1 MTVMYIYTRGAENM
15 ALLDNSTK
23 NTPFLSHDVEKG
35 ADPQEQDLP
44 PRTGI
49 SYTRSIII
57 IVILFYMNLVTIMAT
72 SIGTAILPY
81 LQASFKIDDSGTGLI
96 NISSYV
102 LFALLYG
109 FLGDCCNRTCIM
121 CVGMAIRS
129 VIEFCS
135 SFPPNVIPPS
145 LGILGVLLIIA
156 FVKEPSRGAA
166 EGNNSKSFSLRRW
179 ISDVKQISKNRSFI
193 FSTLGTKTVNF
204 TAGAIS
210 FWAPEF
216 LLRAR
221 NILQE
226 NAPCQTDVCNYN
238 DSYNM
243 IFGILTVVA
252 GIIGVVAGVEIAKR
266 YKKYNPRADPIV
278 CGFSLL
284 GSAILLFLAIY
295 LANITL
301 VATYVLIFIRH
312 ILLMMNFSISADICL
327 YVVSPARRTTAQAM
341 SIILSNLLGDT
352 ISPLIIGEISN
363 LTNRQN
369 PDSARLSFHS
379 LQYALWACPFVV
391 TLGGGFFLISSC
403 FIENDCEKAE
413 LEDEGCILRRAF
425 EEKLI
430 DKKEMLF
437 MKPKSPQIATF
448 YSLPKLHKGYPPVRG
463 HPIVSGIDS
472 LTQNVSTYIDTV
484 LRSFVLTL
492 PSYVRDTMDVLRR
505 LEDVQLEDG
514 VLLIILDVEVLYSSI
529 SHEYGCEAV
538 EYFLKMKGTHMWK
551 HNKFVMELLRFVL
564 SRNYFLFAGRV
575 FHQLRGT
582 AMGSLCAPTYANMFQ
597 ALLTPIVSS

>member
-1 MTVMYIYTRGAENM
+1 MYDGQKSSFTPTSEKAESLTHNHGAAERDMYGGQKSGFTTTSEKAKSPTYDHDCVLEEGAENM

-23 NTPFLSHDVEKG
+23 NTPLLSHDVEKG

-57 IVILFYMNLVTIMAT
+57 TVILFYMNLVTIMAT
-72 SIGTAILPY
+72 SIGTAIVRY

-96 NISSYV
+96 NIAGEGPKFVKVGNLS
-102 LFALLYG
+102 FKNFTQ
-109 FLGDCCNRTCIM
+109 FLVIIGLSGAAGASFSTL
-121 CVGMAIRS
+121 APS
-129 VIEFCS
+129 VIADLFVGVWCS
-135 SFPPNVIPPS
+135 RMLYIYNLAVPI
-145 LGILGVLLIIA
+145 G
-156 FVKEPSRGAA
+156 RGAA

-216 LLRAR
+216 LLRAQ

-238 DSYNM
+238 DSM

-266 YKKYNPRADPIV
+266 YKKYNPWADPIV

-301 VATYVLIFIRH
+301 VATYVLIFIGH
-312 ILLMMNFSISADICL
+312 ILLMMNFPISADICL

-341 SIILSNLLGDT
+341 SMILSNLLGEA

-369 PDSARLSFHS
+369 SDSARLSFHS
-379 LQYALWACPFVV
+379 LQYVLWACPFVV

-403 FIENDCEKAE
+403 FIEKDCEKAE
-413 LEDEGCILRRAF
+413 LEDE
-425 EEKLI
+425 
-430 DKKEMLF
+430 
-437 MKPKSPQIATF
+437 
-448 YSLPKLHKGYPPVRG
+448 V
-463 HPIVSGIDS
+463 
-472 LTQNVSTYIDTV
+472 N
-484 LRSFVLTL
+484 
-492 PSYVRDTMDVLRR
+492 
-505 LEDVQLEDG
+505 
-514 VLLIILDVEVLYSSI
+514 
-529 SHEYGCEAV
+529 
-538 EYFLKMKGTHMWK
+538 W
-551 HNKFVMELLRFVL
+551 VL
-564 SRNYFLFAGRV
+564 SSSFL
-575 FHQLRGT
+575 L
-582 AMGSLCAPTYANMFQ
+582 S
-597 ALLTPIVSS
+597 